1 MKKLKPFFQEVQAH
15 YDLSDD
21 FYRLF
26 LDSSMT
32 YSCAYFQDADTT
44 LEEAQTA
51 KIDLSLG
58 KCRLEPGLRLLDIGC
73 GWGATALRAAE
84 RNNVHVI
91 GLTLSRNQYSHCN
104 RLAAGSSNVEFR
116 LQGWEEFDEPVDRI
130 VSIGAFEHFRIER
143 YGAFFQRCRKILPH
157 DGWLLLHSIVQGTAE
172 TIQSGLPEFDFDL
185 VQFMK
190 FVQKRIFPGGQIPP
204 PRIVLESAQANG
216 FEVVH
221 VESLR
226 PHYARTLDLWAAQLK
241 GRSQEAISLTS
252 PDVYDD
258 YMRYLTGCA
267 HYFRTG
273 HCDEPAGRHERAGAK
288 GERLRGGQTCRLPVG
303 IVADSFDA

>member
-1 MKKLKPFFQEVQAH
+1 MSKLKPFFHEVQAH

-32 YSCAYFQDADTT
+32 YSCAFFQDPDTS
-44 LEEAQTA
+44 LEKAQTA

-58 KCRLEPGLRLLDIGC
+58 KCHLKPGLRLLDIGC
-73 GWGATALRAAE
+73 GWGATAFRAAE

-91 GLTLSRNQYSHCN
+91 GLTLSRNQHSHCN

-157 DGWLLLHSIVQGTAE
+157 DGWLLLHSIVQGSAE
-172 TIQSGLPEFDFDL
+172 TIQPGLPELDFDL
-185 VQFMK
+185 VQFIK

-204 PRIVLESAQANG
+204 RRIVLETAEANG
-216 FEVVH
+216 FEVAH
-221 VESLR
+221 IESLR
-226 PHYARTLDLWAAQLK
+226 PHYARTLEIWAAKLES
-241 GRSQEAISLTS
+241 RRHEAISLTS
-252 PDVYDD
+252 TDVYDD

-273 HCDEPAGRHERAGAK
+273 HCDVCQFT
-288 GERLRGGQTCRLPVG
+288 LRPQV
-303 IVADSFDA
+303 

>member
-1 MKKLKPFFQEVQAH
+1 MAKLKPFFQDVQAH

-32 YSCAYFQDADTT
+32 YSCAFFPDPATT
-44 LEEAQTA
+44 LEEAQRS

-58 KCRLEPGLRLLDIGC
+58 KCHLEPGLRLLDIGC

-84 RNNVHVI
+84 QFGVHVI
-91 GLTLSRNQYSHCN
+91 GLTLSRNQHSHCN
-104 RLAAGSSNVEFR
+104 RLAAGRSNVEFR

-143 YGAFFQRCRKILPH
+143 YAAFFQRCRKILPP
-157 DGWLLLHSIVQGTAE
+157 DGWLLLHSIVQGSTE
-172 TIQSGLPEFDFDL
+172 TIQAGLPEFDFDL

-190 FVQKRIFPGGQIPP
+190 FVKKAIFPGGQIPP
-204 PRIVLESAQANG
+204 RRVALESAQANG
-216 FEVVH
+216 FELVH

-226 PHYARTLDLWAAQLK
+226 PHYARTLDLWAARLE
-241 GRSQEAISLTS
+241 RSRDEAISLTS
-252 PDVYDD
+252 TKVYDD

-273 HCDEPAGRHERAGAK
+273 HCDVCQFT
-288 GERLRGGQTCRLPVG
+288 LRPQVPDRE
-303 IVADSFDA
+303 F